1 MLVEF
6 LLNVLTS
13 ILAIG
18 VWLGIGF
25 LVERKQIT
33 ILDDNASTCHSKD
46 DTSAKIYTPSKYGK
60 WSYRPRIKRSLD
72 SIFID
77 QDIKS
82 ELVQRLGDLEVSE
95 SWHATKQ
102 IPYRLGILLHGK
114 PGDGKTSLI
123 SAIADHFGWD
133 IYNLSITD
141 CLSKGANIPSRI
153 SAIPRDRINLIVIED
168 LDFELSQLG
177 ENYASV
183 VPNLLSIMDGLLSHT
198 HHVLFVTATL
208 LDNIPDEFKREG
220 RFDLVY
226 HITPPTKSIIID
238 YFQWFYLEPDNDS
251 DNIPN
256 VDNFSSLAK
265 TFAESVPDGTHMCE
279 IQNHLRKHRLN
290 PHNAITFE

>member
-1 MLVEF
+1 
-6 LLNVLTS
+6 
-13 ILAIG
+13 LAIG
-18 VWLGIGF
+18 IWLGISI
-25 LVERKQIT
+25 LVERGRNIIPNNDSSACVFK
-33 ILDDNASTCHSKD
+33 HKH
-46 DTSAKIYTPSKYGK
+46 AKIYTPSKYGK

-77 QDIKS
+77 QEIKS

-123 SAIADHFGWD
+123 SAIADHFNWD

-177 ENYASV
+177 EKYASV

-226 HITPPTKSIIID
+226 HITPPTKSIITD
-238 YFQWFYLEPDNDS
+238 YFEWFYLEPDN
-251 DNIPN
+251 
-256 VDNFSSLAK
+256 VDLGISTLAK

-290 PHNAITFE
+290 PHDATTFD